1 MFFSILLRANLAQF
15 SHIMS
20 VILQFLLSLTLFKRG
35 GEEERQ
41 FAIYEMNFILTSL
54 ISSSE

>member
-1 MFFSILLRANLAQF
+1 
-15 SHIMS
+15 MS

-41 FAIYEMNFILTSL
+41 FAISEMNFILTIL